1 MKKKHEWDYNLD
13 THEDSKISD
22 IMRYGYVIFSII
34 AVTFFGF
41 LGVMYFIGGVKMV
54 SSWFN

>member
-1 MKKKHEWDYNLD
+1 MKKKHEWDYNPD
-13 THEDSKISD
+13 THEDSRSTI
-22 IMRYGYVIFSII
+22 IGVVILSII
-34 AVTFFGF
+34 AFAFFGF